1 MDGREGRVEWKDG
14 GWSVGGGG
22 NWGLH
27 TQNKEFLYPL
37 PPPPLPSD
45 SSCTTVWH
53 FHGPALLLPPS
64 IPSDP
69 SHPLCLGLHLP
80 QAGKLLLLPPV
91 HTTLSEEKEEVKV
104 QYSPGHGS
112 SAYEQP
118 CSRGG
123 ERGR

>member
-1 MDGREGRVEWKDG
+1 MGWQDG

-22 NWGLH
+22 NWGFH
-27 TQNKEFLYPL
+27 TQNKDPGHSVTSPL
-37 PPPPLPSD
+37 PSPLPSD

-53 FHGPALLLPPS
+53 LHGTGGAVLLPPS

-69 SHPLCLGLHLP
+69 SRPLCLGLHLP

-91 HTTLSEEKEEVKV
+91 HTPLSEEKEEVKV
-104 QYSPGHGS
+104 QCSPRRGP

-118 CSRGG
+118 CSRRGG
-123 ERGR
+123 RGR